1 MDSHVFDRAISQGLE
16 TDDFFGYASGK
27 DGDQYL
33 GFVFGR
39 NTIVTIDGSALLIEK
54 DTALRYQELTKLK
67 VEKQSESEK
76 VQREEK
82 TGTDTITKPK
92 LESVDA
98 QVIKKQ
104 FYGTIDLDPIRAKMQ
119 FSEIVD
125 EVVQQFTA
133 KLGVDVEISIEVR
146 AASRDGFD
154 ESVQRTIK
162 ENCNVL
168 KFGNAEFE

>member
-1 MDSHVFDRAISQGLE
+1 M
-16 TDDFFGYASGK
+16 
-27 DGDQYL
+27 
-33 GFVFGR
+33 
-39 NTIVTIDGSALLIEK
+39 LIEK
-54 DTALRYQELTKLK
+54 DAALRYKELTKLK
-67 VEKQSESEK
+67 VEKQPESEK
-76 VQREEK
+76 NWKEQK
-82 TGTDTITKPK
+82 LGT
-92 LESVDA
+92 ESTDFVSKQKSEPVVA
-98 QVIKKQ
+98 QDIKKQ

-146 AASRDGFD
+146 ATSRDGFD

>member
-1 MDSHVFDRAISQGLE
+1 M
-16 TDDFFGYASGK
+16 
-27 DGDQYL
+27 
-33 GFVFGR
+33 
-39 NTIVTIDGSALLIEK
+39 
-54 DTALRYQELTKLK
+54 RYKELTKLK
-67 VEKQSESEK
+67 VEKQPESEK
-76 VQREEK
+76 NWKEQKLGTESADFVSKQKSEPVAVQ
-82 TGTDTITKPK
+82 D
-92 LESVDA
+92 
-98 QVIKKQ
+98 IKKQ

-146 AASRDGFD
+146 ATSRDGFD

-168 KFGNAEFE
+168 KFGNTEFE